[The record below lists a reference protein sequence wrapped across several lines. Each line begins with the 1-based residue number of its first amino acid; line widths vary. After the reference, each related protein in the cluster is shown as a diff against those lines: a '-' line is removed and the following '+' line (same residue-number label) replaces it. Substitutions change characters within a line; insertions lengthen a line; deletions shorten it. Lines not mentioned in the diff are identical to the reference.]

1 MYKNECTHVP
11 HVYCT
16 CSLHVQHM
24 YTNLSVLCFLCVLCN
39 FTFSCSTFEI
49 NDYPYHLFK
58 AFISYFYTDTVDLP
72 SEDLPGLFC
81 VATKP
86 FYQKGE
92 AVLCIHCTYNLLV
105 NLTLLLR
112 LPGLK

>member
-1 MYKNECTHVP
+1 M
-11 HVYCT
+11 
-16 CSLHVQHM
+16 
-24 YTNLSVLCFLCVLCN
+24 LCN
-39 FTFSCSTFEI
+39 FAFSCSTFEI

-86 FYQKGE
+86 FYHKGE
-92 AVLCIHCTYNLLV
+92 AVLYTLYIQFVGKPDISAKVSGAKVRHMCTCIQLDAVPQYNI
-105 NLTLLLR
+105 
-112 LPGLK
+112 